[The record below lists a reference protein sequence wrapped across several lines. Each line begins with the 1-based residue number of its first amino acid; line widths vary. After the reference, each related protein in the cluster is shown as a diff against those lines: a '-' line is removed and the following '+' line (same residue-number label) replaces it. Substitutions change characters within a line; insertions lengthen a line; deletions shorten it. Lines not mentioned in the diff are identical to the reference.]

1 LGAQSRERARI
12 VDAAYRTLAAN
23 GGAALSMAELL
34 DAAGLGTRAFYRH
47 FAAKDELL
55 LAVYRRDADRLAE
68 RLARAAAEGPPTAA
82 LTAFVETL
90 LHVADDPRRRR
101 RLRIMSAEAVRQ
113 ARGYA
118 GETQRFRAALE
129 ASLAE
134 ILARGRGDGSFPLTD
149 PAPDARSIRAALGQ
163 AFDDQVAGIATVRA
177 AEAARQV
184 TDFALRAT
192 GATGA
197 TDRAAAAAQ

>member
-1 LGAQSRERARI
+1 VLGAQSRERARI
-12 VDAAYRTLAAN
+12 VDAAYRTLVAN

-34 DAAGLGTRAFYRH
+34 DAAALGTRAFYRH
-47 FAAKDELL
+47 FDSKDELL

-68 RLARAAAEGPPTAA
+68 RLARAAADAPPTAA
-82 LTAFVETL
+82 LTAFVEAM
-90 LHVADDPRRRR
+90 LHVTADPRRRR
-101 RLRIMSAEAVRQ
+101 RMRILSAEAVRQ

-118 GETQRFRAALE
+118 EETQRLRATLE
-129 ASLAE
+129 DSLAE
-134 ILARGRGDGSFPLTD
+134 ILARGRADGSFPLTD
-149 PAPDARSIRAALGQ
+149 PGPDARSIRAALGQ

-192 GATGA
+192 GATA
-197 TDRAAAAAQ
+197 P